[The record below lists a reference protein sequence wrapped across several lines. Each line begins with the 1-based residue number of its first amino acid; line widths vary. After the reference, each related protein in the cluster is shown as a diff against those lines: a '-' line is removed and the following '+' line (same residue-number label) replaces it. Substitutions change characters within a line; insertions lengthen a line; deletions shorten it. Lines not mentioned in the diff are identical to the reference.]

1 MSDPSRTTVAID
13 LGQLNLI
20 RIELKKLGAYT
31 DILCEGDLSDVQ
43 PASINVIADHAALV
57 VMKIGEILDQAAA
70 AGRKEP

>member
-20 RIELKKLGAYT
+20 RIELKKLGAYA

-43 PASINVIADHAALV
+43 PASINVIADHAALG
-57 VMKIGEILDQAAA
+57 VMKIGEILDQAGAVA
-70 AGRKEP
+70 KEAP